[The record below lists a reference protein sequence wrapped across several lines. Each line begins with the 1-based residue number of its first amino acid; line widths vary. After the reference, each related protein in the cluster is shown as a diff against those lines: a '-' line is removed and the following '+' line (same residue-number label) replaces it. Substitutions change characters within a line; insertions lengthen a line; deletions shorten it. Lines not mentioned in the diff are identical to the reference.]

1 MLSIIVLHTSA
12 LKSTN
17 PHATASAS
25 SNTGTCFLVDIH
37 STLSS
42 PYIWIVDSGASRH
55 ICSNACIFELMTPLQ
70 HATVTLPNQ
79 TCISV
84 QFSGDIRFASNLL
97 LKDVLF
103 VPDFKFDLLS
113 VTHVHLSAL
122 SAATHVAVNFLLDH
136 FVIQEISSMK
146 KIGRGEKLQGLYILD
161 SHNQT
166 SVPQSMFY
174 ANKVSW
180 QVWHNRLSHLFDR
193 RLEMFTPSLPCDGLK
208 HSSMTPCYIC
218 PLAKQRKLPF
228 VSHNNKS
235 DFLLI

>member
-1 MLSIIVLHTSA
+1 M
-12 LKSTN
+12 
-17 PHATASAS
+17 
-25 SNTGTCFLVDIH
+25 H

-42 PYIWIVDSGASRH
+42 PHIWIVDSGASRH
-55 ICSNACIFELMTPLQ
+55 ICSSACIFEFMTALQ

-97 LKDVLF
+97 LKDFLF
-103 VPDFKFDLLS
+103 VHDFKFNLLS
-113 VTHVHLSAL
+113 VSAL
-122 SAATHVAVNFLLDH
+122 SAATPVAVNFLLDH

-166 SVPQSMFY
+166 SVPQSMFH
-174 ANKVSW
+174 ANKLSW

-193 RLEMFTPSLPCDGLK
+193 RLEVFTPSLPCDGLK